1 MRTIA
6 YVDGYNLYHGRLKH
20 TPFKWLDL
28 GGLLGSILRVQSP
41 STELMAVKLFTA
53 SIKAR
58 YARRGQASV
67 VAQNTYHRAL
77 IARGVQIIQ
86 GRFTL
91 YPERVPRYS
100 LGKPPNRDDRLEVWL
115 LGEKQT
121 DVQLALHVYR
131 DAVSGT
137 CEQVL
142 LCTNDS
148 DLAPAI
154 EFIKSDCPK
163 ATVGIVLP
171 RPPELKASK
180 SKTLQDLAHWTR
192 DHILDEELAANQLP
206 ERVQT
211 GKKPADKPAH
221 W

>member
-6 YVDGYNLYHGRLKH
+6 YVDGFNLYHGRLKH
-20 TPFKWLDL
+20 TPFKWLDVS
-28 GGLLGSILRVQSP
+28 GL
-41 STELMAVKLFTA
+41 
-53 SIKAR
+53 
-58 YARRGQASV
+58 
-67 VAQNTYHRAL
+67 RAL

-91 YPERVPRYS
+91 FPIPAPRYV
-100 LGKPPNRDDRLEVWL
+100 LGTPPNRDDCLDVWL

-131 DAVSGT
+131 DAVSGNYD
-137 CEQVL
+137 QVV

-154 EFIKSDCPK
+154 EFVTSDCPRM
-163 ATVGIVLP
+163 TVGVVLP
-171 RPPELKASK
+171 LPLELNARK
-180 SKTLQDLAHWTR
+180 SRTLQDLAHWTR
-192 DHILDEELAANQLP
+192 EHILDAELAANQLP
-206 ERVQT
+206 RRVQT
-211 GKKPADKPAH
+211 GTKPADKPMH